1 MTIVNTP
8 VLDSLGYS
16 AKMGKKQKGLYGPGG
31 ERLPGYTLDVRLDV
45 FGEVLDPQEVLAQDI
60 LPDHFGVE
68 VLLGMD
74 LIPGRIFTLD
84 GVRGTLSV
92 GRPG

>member
-31 ERLPGYTLDVRLDV
+31 
-45 FGEVLDPQEVLAQDI
+45 Q
-60 LPDHFGVE
+60 
-68 VLLGMD
+68 
-74 LIPGRIFTLD
+74 
-84 GVRGTLSV
+84 
-92 GRPG
+92 